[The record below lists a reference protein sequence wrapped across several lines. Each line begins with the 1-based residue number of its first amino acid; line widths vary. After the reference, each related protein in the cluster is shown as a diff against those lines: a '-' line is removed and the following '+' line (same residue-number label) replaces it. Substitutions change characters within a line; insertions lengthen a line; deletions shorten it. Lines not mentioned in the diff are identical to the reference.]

1 MPWPNSSRGSLPLQ
15 EHEGISILIN
25 FQSRDSPWAIGSAE
39 RGTMGKLCSCGQ
51 RLDEVCLNFPMLLL
65 GEHLTMRLMGRE
77 VLDGPREQV

>member
-1 MPWPNSSRGSLPLQ
+1 
-15 EHEGISILIN
+15 
-25 FQSRDSPWAIGSAE
+25 
-39 RGTMGKLCSCGQ
+39 MGKLCSCGQ